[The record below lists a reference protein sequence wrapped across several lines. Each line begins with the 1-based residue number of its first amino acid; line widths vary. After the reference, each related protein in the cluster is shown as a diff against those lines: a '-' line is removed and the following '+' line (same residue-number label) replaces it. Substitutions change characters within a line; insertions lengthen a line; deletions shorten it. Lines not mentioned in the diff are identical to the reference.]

1 MSACL
6 RFLQM
11 TYRNETTPNPE
22 VPITEVMAKL
32 QAWWKDHSMSDE
44 EWKSWASNTIVQWT
58 PRQLEEEAGERGQRQ
73 RFRIN

>member
-1 MSACL
+1 
-6 RFLQM
+6 
-11 TYRNETTPNPE
+11 
-22 VPITEVMAKL
+22 MAKL